1 MPTNRKNLF
10 KLTHFASTAWFML
23 CTGCILVL
31 ALRQAGFRWWVI
43 FSLSGYSALFIFLL
57 VSLYLFAVFRG
68 IDRSQKIEIEHPL
81 TSTIYYTMFY
91 DTSPFL
97 GSFAGCLGMIGIS
110 KISELSSGIA
120 LGTLATTFLVWI
132 VVDPTIGF
140 LEKLLP
146 VSRKHRIER
155 LLQIKASQQQRQQE
169 QNALLEKIL
178 AIEEQERQR
187 WQQTLQ
193 PYSRKLAGLLSGNQ
207 VDSEQAE
214 NEVVCIGANAW
225 QTGGLNCM
233 RQLYSMTI
241 EQYKKD
247 FQNPM
252 DVNYLSSWWDG
263 IGTWRNPSLD

>member
-1 MPTNRKNLF
+1 MPTKKKDIF
-10 KLTHFASTAWFML
+10 KLVHFVSTAWFML
-23 CTGCILVL
+23 CTGYILVL
-31 ALRQAGFRWWVI
+31 ALREAGFRWWVI
-43 FSLSGYSALFIFLL
+43 FSLSGYSTLLILLL

-81 TSTIYYTMFY
+81 TSTTYYTLFY

-97 GSFAGCLGMIGIS
+97 GSFAGCLGMIGAS
-110 KISELSSGIA
+110 KISELLSGIA

-146 VSRKHRIER
+146 ASRKHRIQR
-155 LLQIKASQQQRQQE
+155 LAHIKVLRQQEQQE

-178 AIEEQERQR
+178 AIEEQNRQQ
-187 WQQTLQ
+187 WQQALQ
-193 PYSRKLAGLLSGNQ
+193 PYSRKLAGLLSSNQ

-214 NEVVCIGANAW
+214 NEAVCIGANAW
-225 QTGGLNCM
+225 QMGGLNCM

-241 EQYKKD
+241 EQCKRDY
-247 FQNPM
+247 QNSM

-263 IGTWRNPSLD
+263 IGTWRNPSLG

>member
-1 MPTNRKNLF
+1 MPTKKKDIF
-10 KLTHFASTAWFML
+10 KLIHFASTAWFML
-23 CTGCILVL
+23 CTSYILVL

-43 FSLSGYSALFIFLL
+43 FSLSGYSVLLILFL

-81 TSTIYYTMFY
+81 TSTTYYTIFY

-97 GSFAGCLGMIGIS
+97 GSFAGCLGMIGTS

-132 VVDPTIGF
+132 IIDPATGF

-146 VSRKHRIER
+146 ASRKNRIRR
-155 LLQIKASQQQRQQE
+155 LLQTKALRQQQQEE
-169 QNALLEKIL
+169 QNVLLEKAL
-178 AIEEQERQR
+178 AAEEQNRQQ
-187 WQQTLQ
+187 WQQPLQ
-193 PYSRKLAGLLSGNQ
+193 PYSRKLAGLLSSNQ

-214 NEVVCIGANAW
+214 NEAVCIGANAW
-225 QTGGLNCM
+225 QMGGLNCM

-241 EQYKKD
+241 EQCKKNY
-247 FQNPM
+247 QNPM
-252 DVNYLSSWWDG
+252 AVDYLSSWWDG
-263 IGTWRNPSLD
+263 IGTWHNPSLG